1 MTALHLATRHPG
13 LVTCLVLEEAPFQ
26 AVANPTPDFAAALKR
41 VGQLAGEGRGR
52 DSAEAFMRLVFSYR
66 TGGSAFDTFPPEL
79 RESMLANAATL
90 MPEVQ
95 AGSGEVTI
103 EQLQRIT
110 CPVTCLLGELSHEV
124 FVTATD
130 RLVQVISHARVVHVP
145 GAPHAMHIDQ
155 PERFVDAVRSAVAAR
170 A

>member
-1 MTALHLATRHPG
+1 
-13 LVTCLVLEEAPFQ
+13 
-26 AVANPTPDFAAALKR
+26 
-41 VGQLAGEGRGR
+41 
-52 DSAEAFMRLVFSYR
+52 
-66 TGGSAFDTFPPEL
+66 
-79 RESMLANAATL
+79 

-95 AGSGEVTI
+95 AASGEVTI

-110 CPVTCLLGELSHEV
+110 CPVTCLLGEQSHEV

-130 RLVQVISHARVVHVP
+130 RLVQVIPHARVVHLP
-145 GAPHAMHIDQ
+145 GAPHAMHVDR

>member
-1 MTALHLATRHPG
+1 
-13 LVTCLVLEEAPFQ
+13 
-26 AVANPTPDFAAALKR
+26 
-41 VGQLAGEGRGR
+41 
-52 DSAEAFMRLVFSYR
+52 MRLVFSYR

-95 AGSGEVTI
+95 AASGEVTI

-110 CPVTCLLGELSHEV
+110 CPVTCLLGERSHEM

-130 RLVQVISHARVVHVP
+130 RLVQVISQARVVRIP

-155 PERFVDAVRSAVAAR
+155 PERFVDAVRSAIVAR
-170 A
+170 V